1 MFWIRM
7 GYMAISKSD
16 IEHLKN
22 LARVEFGNK
31 ETEGLVHDLGKI
43 LEYVDMLRSV
53 DVAGAAE
60 TTHAISAR
68 NVSRADTAAED
79 THDSATVAE
88 LIAAF
93 PETEGNLLKVKN
105 IL

>member
-1 MFWIRM
+1 
-7 GYMAISKSD
+7 MAISKDD

-22 LARVEFGNK
+22 LARGEFGAK
-31 ETEGLVHDLGKI
+31 ETEGLVRDLGKI

-53 DVAGAAE
+53 DAAGVAE
-60 TTHAISAR
+60 TTNAMSVHTVMREDA
-68 NVSRADTAAED
+68 AAENA
-79 THDSATVAE
+79 HDSEHAAA

-93 PETEGNLLKVKN
+93 PEAEGRLLKVKN